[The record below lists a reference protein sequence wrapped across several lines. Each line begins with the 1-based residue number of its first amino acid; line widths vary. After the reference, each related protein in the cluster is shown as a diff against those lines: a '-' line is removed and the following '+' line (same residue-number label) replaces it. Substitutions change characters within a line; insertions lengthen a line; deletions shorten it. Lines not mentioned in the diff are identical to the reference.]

1 MHYKNVAFILALAV
15 FWMLA
20 PLQAIAAVNVYVD
33 GQQVNFDTQPIVD
46 TAANRTLVPFRQIFE
61 ALGAEVR
68 YDSITNSV
76 FGKKDNLTIE
86 LPINEKVAYKNNE
99 LITLDAASR
108 IVNGRTMVPLRF
120 ISETLGCTVEAQNTT
135 SNLEININADKFTG
149 KLRLLKGIQTEN
161 DDLKFVVEFEV
172 EDGENIINKL
182 DNPGRLAIDLQ
193 NTTNNT
199 TDNLNLDNPFV
210 SSIRTSQFDS
220 TTTRVVLDL
229 KTDVDYQIEQ
239 NKDSLVVSISDPKV
253 KPPSTEP
260 PKQETPGTG
269 NKLII
274 LDPGHGGSD
283 TGAIGSSGKY
293 EKDLVLQI
301 ADKLKAALENSG
313 YSVLLTRPDDTYV
326 SLEDRA
332 KIANNTNAF
341 AFVSIHANSFSG
353 PSAKGLE
360 VYTMYG
366 TDHSLAQDV
375 LDSILA
381 KTGQVNRKVKEAGF
395 YVIKYA
401 TMPSILIE
409 TGFISNPQ
417 EEAFLWNEENQN
429 EMVQGI
435 VEGIKKY
442 HP

>member
-1 MHYKNVAFILALAV
+1 MRYKNVAFILALAV

-20 PLQAIAAVNVYVD
+20 PLQAIAAVDVYVD

-46 TAANRTLVPFRQIFE
+46 ATANRTLVPFRQIFE
-61 ALGAEVR
+61 ALGAEVW
-68 YDSITNSV
+68 YDAIKKSA
-76 FGKKDNLTIE
+76 FGKKDNMTIE

-99 LITLDAASR
+99 LITLDVASR

-120 ISETLGCTVEAQNTT
+120 ISETLGCTVETKNTS
-135 SNLEININADKFTG
+135 SNLEIFIKADNFTG
-149 KLRLLKGIQTEN
+149 KLRLLKDIQTEN
-161 DDLKFVVEFEV
+161 NDLNFVVKLEV

-193 NTTNNT
+193 NTKNNAMNT
-199 TDNLNLDNPFV
+199 LNLDNPFV
-210 SSIRTSQFDS
+210 SSVRTSQYDS

-239 NKDSLVVSISDPKV
+239 NKDSLVVSISNPQIQ
-253 KPPSTEP
+253 PPATEP
-260 PKQETPGTG
+260 PKQEIPGTG

-283 TGAIGSSGKY
+283 AGAVGSSGKY
-293 EKDLVLQI
+293 EKNLVLQI

-313 YSVLLTRPDDTYV
+313 YSVMLTRPDDTFV
-326 SLEDRA
+326 SLENRA

-366 TDHSLAQDV
+366 ADHSLAQDV

-381 KTGQVNRKVKEAGF
+381 KTGQINRKVKEAGF

-429 EMVQGI
+429 KIVQGI
-435 VEGIKKY
+435 VAGIKKY